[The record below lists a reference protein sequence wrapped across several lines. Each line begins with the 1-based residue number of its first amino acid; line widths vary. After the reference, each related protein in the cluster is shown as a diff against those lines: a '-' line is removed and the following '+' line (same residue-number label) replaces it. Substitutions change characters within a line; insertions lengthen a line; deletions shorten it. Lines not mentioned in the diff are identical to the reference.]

1 MAARVR
7 WRYVRGLQVILQQQ
21 LEVLVER
28 HRVGALVCGVAGT
41 VWVRWVAASKVFDD
55 MWARQV
61 IAEHDAAGR
70 EKRSGGGGEP
80 STLALV

>member
-1 MAARVR
+1 M
-7 WRYVRGLQVILQQQ
+7 
-21 LEVLVER
+21 ER

-80 STLALV
+80 STLALVEVLPFERTEEQTSHESFSCL